1 MRAFPNPDREK
12 LVRLPIN
19 VSDAFERFG
28 YRPARMNGRG
38 LALEQAFSAF
48 EGQQVVTEVYAVG
61 LELRGLVER
70 VDLSVEELP
79 ELGSATR
86 ILWMQVRGK
95 RIYEAAGYDP
105 SPTAG
110 LSLGQQPVGASQLG
124 SGEEIT

>member
-1 MRAFPNPDREK
+1 
-12 LVRLPIN
+12 
-19 VSDAFERFG
+19 
-28 YRPARMNGRG
+28 MNGRG

-48 EGQQVVTEVYAVG
+48 EGQQVVTQVYAVG

-95 RIYEAAGYDP
+95 RIYESAGY
-105 SPTAG
+105 SPTAMSG
-110 LSLGQQPVGASQLG
+110 VSLGQQIYGASKLG
-124 SGEEIT
+124 SGEEYP